1 MKVKWGAL
9 AVAGSGKINGFVA
22 SKNRG
27 GAYFRTKTTPS
38 NPQTTAQ
45 QGARALL
52 GSLSTAWSGLT
63 EAARLSFNNAV
74 ANYATTDIFGD
85 LRNPSGINLYVKL
98 NTNLSNSGQTLVDV
112 APEKIEVPYSAIAD
126 VTLDVSTQNGS
137 ITLVDGAL
145 DAINVLVFATAPQTQ
160 GTKFVKNKLRK
171 IGTFAVNF
179 DSIDLVTAYSD
190 KFGAFSL
197 GQNIV
202 FSMYPIV
209 STGQAGIPQTIKA
222 TIVA

>member
-63 EAARLSFNNAV
+63 EASRLSFNNAV
-74 ANYATTDIFGD
+74 ANFATTDIFGD
-85 LRNPSGINLYVKL
+85 IRNPSGINLYVKL
-98 NTNLSNSGQTLVDV
+98 NSNLSNSGQSLLDV
-112 APEKIEVPYSAIAD
+112 APEKIEVPYSQIQD
-126 VTLDVSTQNGS
+126 VTMDVSTQNAQMV
-137 ITLVDGAL
+137 LADGAL
-145 DAINVLVFATAPQTQ
+145 DLKKVLVFATAPQTQ

-171 IGTFAVNF
+171 IGTFEVNI
-179 DSIDLVTAYSD
+179 DTIDLITAYSE

-209 STGQAGIPQTIKA
+209 ETGQAGIPQTIKA